1 MYRLNIA
8 SVIGTYMFL
17 IGTLFFLLRY
27 TIFNIKILKNRTLL
41 CFYVNDILS
50 LNQFFHIRRNGGGKG
65 QVFPGDGVGQG
76 QGIGVERGA
85 GDEGRVLRAVKPVP
99 G

>member
-27 TIFNIKILKNRTLL
+27 TILNIKILKNRTLL

-50 LNQFFHIRRNGGGKG
+50 LTASIILSFTLFTVH
-65 QVFPGDGVGQG
+65 
-76 QGIGVERGA
+76 
-85 GDEGRVLRAVKPVP
+85 
-99 G
+99 